1 MQKSAATGVIALLAI
16 LVLAWQSVFV
26 VNEWD
31 QVILTQFGEPVEG
44 GPITEAGI
52 HFRTPFVQE
61 VNRFDKRVQEW
72 DGERNE
78 FPTADKR
85 FIWVDTTARWR
96 IADPLLF
103 LTSVRDT
110 RSAQMR
116 LDDVLDAAARDQISA
131 FNLVESVRVSNR
143 ILDEVTVED
152 DESVLMSA
160 DAERVEVG
168 REEIANRIKARAE
181 TTVLKQFGIELVDVQ
196 IKRINYVKSVREKV
210 YARMRSERERIAE
223 RFRSEGQGLQAKI
236 SGQMVRE
243 QKQIESEAYRKSQET
258 IARADAEAARIF
270 NEAYAKDPEFYAF
283 WRSLA
288 AYEKVVGDNHTLVI
302 APDAPLYR
310 YLFAPALGDER

>member
-1 MQKSAATGVIALLAI
+1 MRKPSALGVIALLVF
-16 LVLAWQSVFV
+16 LVLASQSVFV

-31 QVILTQFGEPVEG
+31 QVILTQFGKPVER

-61 VNRFDKRVQEW
+61 VNRFDKLVKEW

-96 IADPLLF
+96 IADPLKF
-103 LTSVRDT
+103 LTSVRNEGN
-110 RSAQMR
+110 AQLR
-116 LDDVLDAAARDQISA
+116 LDDVLDASARDLISS

-143 ILDEVTVED
+143 ILDEVTLED

-168 REEIANRIKARAE
+168 REEIANRILNAAE
-181 TTVLKQFGIELVDVQ
+181 ETVRSQFGIELVDVR
-196 IKRINYVKSVREKV
+196 IKRINYVKTVREKV

-236 SGQMVRE
+236 SGQMLRE
-243 QKQIESEAYRKSQET
+243 QKEIESEAYRKSQET

-270 NEAYAKDPEFYAF
+270 NDAYAKDPEFYAF

-288 AYEKVVGDNHTLVI
+288 AYERVVGDNHTLVI
-302 APDAPLYR
+302 SPDAPLYR
-310 YLFAPALGDER
+310 YLFSPGSGPR